1 MTPMLAH
8 RRRAG
13 RRDGVKT
20 GASRRSARA
29 TAKTVVVVALAVL
42 PISLLCVAANNQAC
56 NHLAGDISVAEQG
69 TPRGS
74 WCDAVQ
80 WHSRWLVTVFGPPAI
95 AAMLVVLAGR
105 RRRPWVGYLAWSVGA
120 VLAIALAIYGS
131 RLRAYV
137 LI

>member
-1 MTPMLAH
+1 MLTH

-13 RRDGVKT
+13 RRDGVEK
-20 GASRRSARA
+20 GASRRSAGA

-42 PISLLCVAANNQAC
+42 PISLLCVAANDQAC

-80 WHSRWLVTVFGPPAI
+80 WHSRWLVTVFGPPAV

-105 RRRPWVGYLAWSVGA
+105 RRRRRPWVDYLAWSVGA
-120 VLAIALAIYGS
+120 ILAIALAIYGS
-131 RLRAYV
+131 RLRAYE